1 MSSHFPIRTTL
12 PLLLAC
18 LGLASAPQLHAQAA
32 PQTQAQTPAPGGAVA
47 PALEAALRKNL
58 AERIQSLPKIDE
70 VARTPIAG
78 LYEIRIGHDL
88 YYTDE
93 KGEYLIVQGSI
104 IDTRTRTNLTEERLD
119 KLSAIDFSALPLKDA
134 MAVKQGSGARRMAV
148 FADPNCGY
156 CKRFERDLLKV
167 KDVTVYTFLY
177 PILGPDSNA
186 KSRDIWCAKDP
197 AQAWRDW
204 MLDGK
209 APPKAM
215 GSCDAGALERNVA
228 LGQKHRVQG
237 TPGLFFENGVRKPGA
252 LPAAQVEQLLAAAAK
267 KPGG

>member
-1 MSSHFPIRTTL
+1 MSRPKLFAL
-12 PLLLAC
+12 AAAALLV
-18 LGLASAPQLHAQAA
+18 SAAA
-32 PQTQAQTPAPGGAVA
+32 PAQ
-47 PALEAALRKNL
+47 EAAIRKNL
-58 AERIQSLPKIDE
+58 AERLANFPKIDE
-70 VARTPIAG
+70 VSKTPIPG
-78 LYEIRIGHDL
+78 LYEVRIGADVL
-88 YYTDE
+88 YTDE
-93 KGEYLIVQGSI
+93 QGNHVIQGQI